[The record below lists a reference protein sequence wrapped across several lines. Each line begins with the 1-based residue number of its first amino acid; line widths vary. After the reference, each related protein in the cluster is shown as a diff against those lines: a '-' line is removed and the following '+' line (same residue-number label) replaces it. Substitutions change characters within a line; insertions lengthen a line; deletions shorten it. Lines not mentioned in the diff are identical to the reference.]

1 MILSDIEKQAI
12 IKEFPI
18 SISELSYEVMAH
30 KKVQDADIMIAIPE
44 GKKCLVWFTTYEQ
57 FDICFLLELGENNSI
72 KNIEI
77 IQTSF
82 NFKLT
87 FGTVMQ
93 GTFFKWNKTSCF
105 TIDDIYLYKGKNV
118 LNMKYNDKLILIN
131 DILTNDISQIALH
144 SKYTIF
150 GFPLISND
158 FQKLVLEIEQL
169 PYKINTI
176 KFKYFRSKKSLFV
189 KYYKP
194 GLQQNNNQLTNNLIN
209 TKLIFKVTPDIQNDI
224 YNLLVY
230 NNGKE
235 EFYDIA
241 FIPDYKTS
249 IMMNKLFRN
258 IKENNYLDALEESD
272 NEDEFENE
280 RIDKYVYLE
289 KSYKMVC
296 EYNIKFNKWVP
307 IKVVDN
313 KSEKIVTLN
322 ILRNNKQEYT
332 NNINNNQ
339 FTKFNKYNN
348 SNNYNTSSSINN
360 MKKTLNMNS
369 NHSDNHHYYKKNISN
384 IYNVT
389 NKFR

>member
-1 MILSDIEKQAI
+1 M
-12 IKEFPI
+12 
-18 SISELSYEVMAH
+18 
-30 KKVQDADIMIAIPE
+30 
-44 GKKCLVWFTTYEQ
+44 
-57 FDICFLLELGENNSI
+57 N
-72 KNIEI
+72 
-77 IQTSF
+77 
-82 NFKLT
+82 
-87 FGTVMQ
+87 
-93 GTFFKWNKTSCF
+93 
-105 TIDDIYLYKGKNV
+105 
-118 LNMKYNDKLILIN
+118 YNDKLILIN

-176 KFKYFRSKKSLFV
+176 KFKYFTSKKSLFV

-194 GLQQNNNQLTNNLIN
+194 GSQQNNNQLTNNLIN
-209 TKLIFKVTPDIQNDI
+209 TKLTFKVTPDIQNDI

-322 ILRNNKQEYT
+322 ILRNNKQEYI

-339 FTKFNKYNN
+339 FPKFNKCN
-348 SNNYNTSSSINN
+348 SNNYNNSNSINN
-360 MKKTLNMNS
+360 MKKISNMNS